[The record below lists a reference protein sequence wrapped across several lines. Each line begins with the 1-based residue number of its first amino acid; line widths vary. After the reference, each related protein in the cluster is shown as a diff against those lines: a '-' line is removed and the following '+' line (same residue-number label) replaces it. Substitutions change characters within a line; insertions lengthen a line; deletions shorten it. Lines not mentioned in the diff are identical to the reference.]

1 MFKPNYIFKS
11 VTDITPEFL
20 EVSHI
25 KALLLDV
32 DNTLS
37 VAHANKTLRGGV
49 PEWLSLMRENDI
61 SMMILSNAKT
71 KRAKLFADSV
81 ALDVIGLSAKPLPF
95 GYIRAIKKLGLK
107 RKNVAMVGD
116 QIFTDILGGK
126 LAGVKTVWVTD
137 ITPEDT
143 KFFKIKR
150 YFERIMLKRW
160 KNEC

>member
-1 MFKPNYIFKS
+1 MFKPHYIMNS

-20 EVSHI
+20 IDNGI

-37 VAHANKTLRGGV
+37 VAHGNKTLKNGV

-116 QIFTDILGGK
+116 QIFTDILGGR
-126 LAGVKTVWVTD
+126 LTGVKTVLVTD
-137 ITPEDT
+137 ITPEVT

-160 KNEC
+160 KNER

>member
-37 VAHANKTLRGGV
+37 VAHANKTLRDGV

-160 KNEC
+160 KNER